1 MTRRNHAPAAV
12 GIWILVTVALGA
24 AGVWET
30 KPFNSW
36 SDSELKEVMANSP
49 WVGKASLTHAR
60 AGGAARPIDDTVIA
74 TWTSALPIRQ
84 AVVRERVGIGGA
96 VPREMEAF
104 LAEPQPLY
112 VIALK
117 VQGMSAMAARGV
129 EEIQKASTLNREGKA
144 PIGAA
149 QVEANMLDKDGK
161 LAAPPQAPVPG
172 GDPGQ
177 RGGGFGGAAN
187 ANAAAMIV
195 IGFPRDSAITMA
207 DKEVELVTRI
217 GQYNVKRKFKL
228 KDMAVNGV
236 LEL

>member
-129 EEIQKASTLNREGKA
+129 EEIQKASTLNREEKRPSARPRSRPTCWTRTESSRHRRRRPFPVGTPVSA
-144 PIGAA
+144 EAA
-149 QVEANMLDKDGK
+149 SEA
-161 LAAPPQAPVPG
+161 
-172 GDPGQ
+172 
-177 RGGGFGGAAN
+177 R
-187 ANAAAMIV
+187 
-195 IGFPRDSAITMA
+195 R
-207 DKEVELVTRI
+207 TRMP
-217 GQYNVKRKFKL
+217 L
-228 KDMAVNGV
+228 P
-236 LEL
+236 